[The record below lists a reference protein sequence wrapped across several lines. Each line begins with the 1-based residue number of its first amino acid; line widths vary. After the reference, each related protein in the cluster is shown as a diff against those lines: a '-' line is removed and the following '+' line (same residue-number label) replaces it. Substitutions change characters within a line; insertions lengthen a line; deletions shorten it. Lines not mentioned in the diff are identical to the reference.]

1 MSTIHQ
7 SAIIDEG
14 AELGNNVTVGPYTV
28 IGAGVTIGEGTEIGS
43 HVVLEGP
50 TTIGQFNKIHPFASL
65 GGAPQDLTFTGES
78 TSLVIGDRNVIREYS
93 TLNRGTP
100 RGGGITKIGN
110 DNFIMSYCHI
120 AHDCIVGNN
129 IVMVNCVNLAGHV
142 VVDDWVTLAGF
153 SKIHQFC
160 RIGKHAFTGMGA
172 GIAKD
177 VPPYIMA
184 FGNPAEPAG
193 LNKVGLK
200 RRGYTD
206 DQLYFLRQA
215 YKILYKSKLKLSEAT
230 ERLQEMARESQDVAE
245 IVAFLEKSQRSIIR

>member
-1 MSTIHQ
+1 MTQ
-7 SAIIDEG
+7 AIP
-14 AELGNNVTVGPYTV
+14 VTNYPDQPFRIT
-28 IGAGVTIGEGTEIGS
+28 
-43 HVVLEGP
+43 LEGI
-50 TTIGQFNKIHPFASL
+50 TLIARVWWSQF
-65 GGAPQDLTFTGES
+65 D
-78 TSLVIGDRNVIREYS
+78 D
-93 TLNRGTP
+93 
-100 RGGGITKIGN
+100 ITK
-110 DNFIMSYCHI
+110 
-120 AHDCIVGNN
+120 ALVGDG
-129 IVMVNCVNLAGHV
+129 IEGQWYWDMVSTDGTIELYGMAL
-142 VVDDWVTLAGF
+142 VTGCDMF
-153 SKIHQFC
+153 EPY
-160 RIGKHAFTGMGA
+160 AFTGMGA